1 MKKVF
6 VLIVCIGMIAGLGLG
21 GFMMVKDALTNSNTK
36 QSETQQEDDPK
47 YTTRESAYASKYP
60 DLSEEEVKKRVAMHL
75 DETPSEA
82 AKEVAD
88 PNSVTVLVNQYN
100 VLNKDYIPE
109 DLEIISQD
117 DQGIL
122 AMRKEAA
129 NAYKELVKAAKAEN
143 IDLQLMTAYM
153 PYEVIHE
160 SYTSLLEGN
169 SKEAVDASF
178 ADAGASEYQTGL
190 CGDIQIGKDEGAQQV
205 IAQDPGYEW
214 LQNHL
219 QDYGFVIRYTQ
230 DKSQY
235 TLMNG
240 QPWHIRYV
248 GKQAA
253 QKMAEDHL
261 CLEEYS
267 L

>member
-6 VLIVCIGMIAGLGLG
+6 ILIVCIGMIAGLGLG
-21 GFMMVKDALTNSNTK
+21 GFMMFKESLSGTK
-36 QSETQQEDDPK
+36 QEETQRKDEPK
-47 YTTRESAYASKYP
+47 YTTRESAYASKRP
-60 DLSEEEVKKRVAMHL
+60 DLSEEEVKKRVAMNL
-75 DETPSEA
+75 DESPSDA
-82 AKEVAD
+82 AKEVTD
-88 PNSVTVLVNQYN
+88 PNSITVLVNQYN
-100 VLNKDYIPE
+100 TLNKDYVPE

-129 NAYKELVKAAKAEN
+129 EAYKALAEAAKAEN

-153 PYEVIHE
+153 PYEAIHE
-160 SYTSLLEGN
+160 SYTILLDGN

-190 CGDIQIGKDEGAQQV
+190 SGDIQIGTDEGAQHT

-214 LQNHL
+214 LQDHL
-219 QDYGFVIRYTQ
+219 QDYGFVIRYAQ

-248 GKQAA
+248 GKEAA
-253 QKMAEDHL
+253 KKMTDDHL